1 MPKRTSAHKSTAITR
16 RSFARSAVLAAA
28 TIAVLPAGL
37 TNDAFSQQQ
46 PPAPAAPAPT
56 PAASAPPQL
65 SAASQAEIEARFQ
78 GVIRQFGDRLSGAQK
93 AEVLRLI
100 TLGQKSVDDLRAF
113 PLSISDEPATV
124 LKLRQGGKRGKR

>member
-1 MPKRTSAHKSTAITR
+1 MSKRAHKSTAITR
-16 RSFARSAVLAAA
+16 RSFARSAALAAA
-28 TIAVLPAGL
+28 TIAVLP
-37 TNDAFSQQQ
+37 TDAFSQQQ
-46 PPAPAAPAPT
+46 KPAPT
-56 PAASAPPQL
+56 PAPSAPPQL

-100 TLGQKSVDDLRAF
+100 TLGQKSVDDLRAY

>member
-1 MPKRTSAHKSTAITR
+1 MPKRTSAHESTAITR
-16 RSFARSAVLAAA
+16 RSFARSAALAAA

-46 PPAPAAPAPT
+46 KPAPVPT
-56 PAASAPPQL
+56 PAAGAPPQL

-78 GVIRQFGDRLSGAQK
+78 GVMRQFGDRLSGAQK

-100 TLGQKSVDDLRAF
+100 TLGQKSADDLRAY
-113 PLSISDEPATV
+113 PLSIADEPATV
-124 LKLRQGGKRGKR
+124 LKLRPGGRRGKR